1 MEEFLVGKIFCSEF
15 DAYKNFF
22 NQPGMQ
28 VLYEQGVIDDYVNE
42 SVIPKQQLR
51 GIPLGGENR

>member
-1 MEEFLVGKIFCSEF
+1 
-15 DAYKNFF
+15 
-22 NQPGMQ
+22 MQ
-28 VLYEQGVIDDYVNE
+28 VRYEQGVIDDYVNE